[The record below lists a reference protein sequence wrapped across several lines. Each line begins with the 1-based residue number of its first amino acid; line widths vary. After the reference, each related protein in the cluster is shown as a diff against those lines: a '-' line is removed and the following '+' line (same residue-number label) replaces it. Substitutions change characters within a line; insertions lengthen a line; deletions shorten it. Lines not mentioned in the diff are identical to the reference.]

1 MIKTLL
7 PHVKVVIVRH
17 KMKKI
22 KPILVIFLVFSVVL
36 VSFPQIE
43 MVKAQEPLNLTIKP
57 DGSVEPST
65 DLLER
70 NGNIYTFKGDIFGT
84 IMVQKDSIIIDGEGH
99 TLRGRKEVGTVD
111 ERGIY
116 LVGPDMS
123 WPYCRNVLVKNL
135 RICNFWTGIFVGGS
149 SNNSIIG
156 NYLENAG
163 IHLMSSEKYIGD
175 LIKHNTFN
183 GSVIFVDYNSGGL
196 DVITENN
203 FFNGWIGVGLSKAP
217 IVEKNYWSDYNGTDS
232 NGDGIGDTPYI
243 SQINGLENVQD
254 DYPLIAPL
262 DIEVIPEFPSWTPM
276 LIMLIA
282 VLAVAVI
289 YRRRLHTKLQHVGN

>member
-1 MIKTLL
+1 MGEQKTALILL
-7 PHVKVVIVRH
+7 
-17 KMKKI
+17 
-22 KPILVIFLVFSVVL
+22 LVLCFAVVL
-36 VSFPQIE
+36 ISQIE
-43 MVKAQEPLNLTIKP
+43 MVKAQELLNLTIKP
-57 DGSVEPST
+57 DGSVEPDT

-84 IMVQKDSIIIDGEGH
+84 IMVQKDGIIIDGEGH
-99 TLRGRKEVGTVD
+99 TLRGRKEVGTTD

-123 WPYCRNVLVKNL
+123 SPSCRNVLVKNL
-135 RICNFWTGIFVGGS
+135 RICNFWRGIFVVGS

-163 IHLMSSEKYIGD
+163 IHLLGSANYIGD

-183 GSVIFVDYNSGGL
+183 GSVIFVDYNSAGL

-203 FFNGWIGVGLSKAP
+203 FFDGGVGFGLSVAP
-217 IVEKNYWSDYNGTDS
+217 IVEKNYWNDYNGTDN

-243 SQINGLENVQD
+243 SQINGLESVQD

-262 DIEVIPEFPSWTPM
+262 DLEVIPEFPS
-276 LIMLIA
+276 LIILPLTLLLALIII
-282 VLAVAVI
+282 VLRKNLALS
-289 YRRRLHTKLQHVGN
+289 RNRLKND